1 MTARPFVWVGCGDRA
16 RARIEVYA
24 PAGLAALAAVVYA
37 CEAHAPHAAE
47 AVTAAGYAPNR
58 TRAALPTAR
67 RCGYVFR
74 FPTAG
79 GAR

>member
-1 MTARPFVWVGCGDRA
+1 VTPRPFVWVGCGDRA
-16 RARIEVYA
+16 RTRIEVYTT
-24 PAGLAALAAVVYA
+24 GGYGSLDAVAYA
-37 CEAHAPHAAE
+37 CESHADHAAAAIE
-47 AVTAAGYAPNR
+47 AAGYTPHR
-58 TRAALPTAR
+58 TRAFLPRPR